1 MTDAVNHPGSPE
13 QMASRIGPYEIT
25 REIGRGGM
33 GVVYLARD
41 TKLDRDVAIKT
52 LPDELAQDE
61 DRLQRFEREAKLLA
75 SLNHANIASIYGLEE
90 VDGKRYLILEYVEG
104 ETLEEKL
111 SAGAIPV
118 DEALVIAKQ
127 IAEAI
132 EAAHAKG
139 VIHRDLKPA
148 NIKFTTVGQVKVLD
162 FGLAKTL
169 GDQSQTES
177 EIANS
182 PTIIADHSPTLTGVV
197 LGTAGY
203 LSPEQAKGRP
213 VDKRTDIFAFG
224 CVLYEMLSGERLFC
238 GETVADSIG
247 ATLHKEPDWDAVQ
260 SDVPSTIHLLLH
272 RCLVKDRNLR
282 LQAIGDARVE
292 LQDVASAESVLR
304 PSVGQ
309 TQRKRPVMA
318 ALPWVVC
325 GVLAIVLLSTLVPN
339 VDEGTAESI
348 PLLRRELALPPNTS
362 INWRGTRD
370 TWSKVGFS
378 QLLAISRD
386 GRRIIQTVQEG
397 RRTSLYLKDEN
408 DFAPK
413 EVSGTEGARGAFFSP
428 DGQWVGFLAEVQ
440 AQSTLWK
447 VRLPGGV
454 PQPICVV
461 NSPAFDATW
470 LDDDTIVFSTA
481 HGLRRVSAEG
491 GEVQQLT
498 RVDIAGGERGHH
510 FPHAIPNTDSI
521 LFTLV
526 NESGQH
532 AAILSLADEK
542 VTIIRQHATN
552 VRFSGT
558 GHLVFAHRGEVLAMP
573 YDSDDPMS
581 VVTDVVP
588 IARGVQTTPGQGGAV
603 VHLFATSQSGT
614 LIYAPQADP
623 PEPDALMW
631 VDHEGAE
638 EEIVTGDGSWMH
650 QRLSPNGDAILF
662 NRLTSDGMLDLH
674 IYDFQRAQI
683 NPLTRNGQSYDAEWS
698 PDGRTVCFNALD
710 SVGRSTNMIPTDRSG
725 PARTIFEG
733 ADSRPHFCQW
743 SAIDSTLVFFDRSP
757 RGGVWMSTFEDGGWE
772 PLLEV
777 INTPLREAWAQIS
790 PDGQLIAYVGF
801 NADGR
806 DVYVQTYPDRGA
818 LLRVSQDGGGE
829 PRWAPD
835 SRTLYFR
842 EASKIYK
849 ATIATDPVLTADDP
863 VTLPFDDVYDAAASG
878 HQHYDLSADGTKFL
892 MVRHGRLF
900 RPNTVHVIENWPSL
914 LTEDKTP

>member
-1 MTDAVNHPGSPE
+1 MRYPE
-13 QMASRIGPYEIT
+13 GTMPHVVPPTIGPYEVQ

-41 TKLDRDVAIKT
+41 TKLDRDVAIKA
-52 LPDELAQDE
+52 LPEELAQDA
-61 DRLQRFEREAKLLA
+61 DRLARFEREAKLLA
-75 SLNHANIASIYGLEE
+75 SLNHPNVATIHGLEE
-90 VDGKRYLILEYVEG
+90 VDGKRYLVLEYVEG
-104 ETLEEKL
+104 KTLEDRL
-111 SAGAIPV
+111 RSGAIGV
-118 DEALVIAKQ
+118 DEALVIASQ

-139 VIHRDLKPA
+139 IIHRDLKPA
-148 NIKFTTVGQVKVLD
+148 NIKFTADEHVKVLD
-162 FGLAKTL
+162 FGLAKAL
-169 GDQSQTES
+169 EDQSQTES

-182 PTIIADHSPTLTGVV
+182 PTIIAGHSPTLTGVV

-203 LSPEQAKGRP
+203 LSPEQARGRP

-224 CVLYEMLSGERLFC
+224 CILYEMLSGKCLFA
-238 GETVADSIG
+238 GETVSDSIG
-247 ATLHKEPDWDAVQ
+247 ATLHKEPDWCAVQ
-260 SDVPSTIHLLLH
+260 SDVPSTIQLLLH

-282 LQAIGDARVE
+282 LQAIGDARVA
-292 LQDVASAESVLR
+292 LQDVAGAENVLR
-304 PSVGQ
+304 PSVRQ
-309 TQRKRPVMA
+309 TQRRRPVIA

-325 GVLAIVLLSTLVPN
+325 GLLVIILLSTLIPN
-339 VDEGTAESI
+339 AEKGAPESI
-348 PLLRRELALPPNTS
+348 PLLKRELALPPNTN

-397 RRTSLYLKDEN
+397 RRTSLYLKEED
-408 DFAPK
+408 DFAPQ
-413 EVSGTEGARGAFFSP
+413 EIPGTEGARGAFFSP
-428 DGQWVGFLAEVQ
+428 DGQWVGFLAEVF
-440 AQSTLWK
+440 AQSTVWK

-470 LDDDTIVFSTA
+470 LDNDTIVFSTD

-491 GEVQQLT
+491 GEVKQLT

-573 YDSDDPMS
+573 YDPGNPFR

-623 PEPDALMW
+623 PEPDALIW
-631 VDHEGAE
+631 VDHDGNEQP
-638 EEIVTGDGSWMH
+638 IVTGDGSWMH

-662 NRLTSDGMLDLH
+662 NRLTSDGMLDIH
-674 IYDFQRAQI
+674 IYDFQRDQI
-683 NPLTRNGQSYDAEWS
+683 NPLTRTGQVYDAEWS
-698 PDGRTVCFNALD
+698 ADGRSVCFNALD
-710 SVGRSTNMIPTDRSG
+710 SVGRSTNMIPADRSG

-733 ADSRPHFCQW
+733 ADSRPHLSQW
-743 SAIDSTLVFFDRSP
+743 SDDGSTLVFFDRSS
-757 RGGVWMSTFEDGGWE
+757 RGGVWMSTNGNDGWE
-772 PLLEV
+772 PLREV

-801 NADGR
+801 DEDGR

-818 LLRVSQDGGGE
+818 LLRVSPNGGGE
-829 PRWAPD
+829 PRWAAD

-842 EASKIYK
+842 EAGKIYEAK
-849 ATIATDPVLTADDP
+849 IVTDPILTADDL
-863 VTLPFDDVYDAAASG
+863 VTLPFDDVYDAASSG
-878 HQHYDLSADGTKFL
+878 HQHYDLSSDGTKFL

-900 RPNTVHVIENWPSL
+900 QPNTVHVIENWPSL
-914 LTEDKTP
+914 LNEDKTP